1 MTKRDFSIDPVQVS
15 MLPTI
20 SDFGHILT
28 LSLYFYIL
36 HMALFPCVVILGT
49 LTNGNGNHNIVVL
62 YNCANVSEF
71 MSMQH
76 FDQ

>member
-1 MTKRDFSIDPVQVS
+1 MTKRAFSKDPVQVS

-28 LSLYFYIL
+28 LSLYFYTL
-36 HMALFPCVVILGT
+36 QLALFPGVVILGT
-49 LTNGNGNHNIVVL
+49 LTNGTGTHSIVVL

-71 MSMQH
+71 MLMLT